1 MSSAISFIAWIGNV
15 TAVSL
20 AQWFTVSALKEVSTP
35 KINGPGV
42 NMLPYTTYRPRTK
55 RSVCIKI
62 FLMWEYLSKSECC
75 GKVQSCNWNPEAVI
89 RLHQRVLLVLIRVV
103 KHDGAS
109 WQWKQKERLFLC
121 FNTFIYIC
129 MYIVAGHPEMH
140 THIHPHF
147 KLTHAGRLTFENS
160 PSLDPWCSSFGSN
173 KGWGVLMFHSLCQSF
188 CQLPKNTPWG
198 LVETKTACANSL
210 SLSPSWHFEFFF
222 CCYMYICCLISSF
235 TYLLCQHVSPK
246 THTGFIEAVKG
257 GFISYYGEVILKGS
271 FLSWGLMSQHSTQ

>member
-55 RSVCIKI
+55 RSACIKI
-62 FLMWEYLSKSECC
+62 FLMWEYLSKSERC

-89 RLHQRVLLVLIRVV
+89 RLHQMVLLVLIRVV

-129 MYIVAGHPEMH
+129 MYILAGHPEMH

-188 CQLPKNTPWG
+188 CQLPKNTLWG

-210 SLSPSWHFEFFF
+210 SLSLLPDILS
-222 CCYMYICCLISSF
+222 SSF
-235 TYLLCQHVSPK
+235 AAICTSVASFPPSPICYVNTSHLKHTLALLKLWKADSSA
-246 THTGFIEAVKG
+246 TMERLFWKG
-257 GFISYYGEVILKGS
+257 AFCHEV
-271 FLSWGLMSQHSTQ
+271 